1 VIVNKA
7 PFDALDKAT
16 LYAVMNAPRDAETRG
31 WKISEEKNDWYKK
44 ALTEKGMQ
52 IVTPSPQ
59 LVSDMRKIGATM
71 LDDWLKKAGPDG
83 KTVVDTFNK
92 R

>member
-1 VIVNKA
+1 
-7 PFDALDKAT
+7 
-16 LYAVMNAPRDAETRG
+16 
-31 WKISEEKNDWYKK
+31 
-44 ALTEKGMQ
+44 MQ